1 MRYTVTMWSST
12 AQHTQPLILQSH
24 TKMRRTRGTRSAP
37 RTWHGRQRR
46 PEHCL
51 CSRPPITCLMGKE
64 PPPTGKPTPRD
75 HCRHTDGQKK
85 PVKSSLV
92 GSIVTARTLCAPRGC
107 TANTAATLRVPC
119 SPSRHR
125 DSRGRWLTIRSANQR
140 SPPILPH
147 SLSHSLM
154 PARHRAF
161 ITQRTQARRR
171 GMTLVALSSPHTARI
186 PSSFHPH
193 QPTPVPVRHRA
204 HTTRCSVTARGS
216 PRDCPPHAVGRLPL
230 RMLRR
235 GASSPSNTLL
245 GECPLKDRKLGHTDE
260 PARCGGREDRFSGWT
275 LA

>member
-92 GSIVTARTLCAPRGC
+92 RSILTARTLCAPRGC

-119 SPSRHR
+119 SP
-125 DSRGRWLTIRSANQR
+125 
-140 SPPILPH
+140 
-147 SLSHSLM
+147 SLM

-235 GASSPSNTLL
+235 GASSPRNTPL
-245 GECPLKDRKLGHTDE
+245 GEWGLKDRKLGHTDE